1 MTTNYSLSL
10 RAKAELER
18 RRRAAQTGAAT
29 IWQPFPN
36 SPQELAYHSKADII
50 GYGGAAGGGKS
61 DLALGLA
68 FTKFYKS
75 IIFRREHTQLK
86 DLVMRGDVIQEG
98 RCVFVSG
105 EKKRWTTPDGRM
117 IELGAAQY
125 ERDVAAYKGR
135 PRDMLAIDEAA
146 DFTEYQVRF
155 LSGWL
160 RTDRP
165 EIRPLLL
172 LTFNPPTSPE
182 GEWIIKFF
190 APWLDSSY
198 MGKKAEPGEL
208 RWYIRHDDKDREV
221 ESGEPVT
228 IDDVTYTPQ
237 SRTFFSARVEDN
249 PVYVKTGYAEQLES
263 LPEPLRSQL
272 RYGDFSVSVRD
283 DIWQAIPTAWIIEAQ
298 NRWLQ
303 QEKPEVA
310 LRAVGVDPSRGGNDE
325 TTISKLYSTWF
336 DEIIALQG
344 VDVPDGVTGARYV
357 TDAMGQEQA
366 PIFVD
371 VIGYGASVY
380 DHLKVLPET
389 DAYPVNVGEGSRET
403 DKTGRYQFANLRA
416 EVVWKFREALDP
428 ASGENVCLPPDSQ
441 LRTDLRAARYSIVG
455 GKIKI
460 ELKDDI
466 KKRIGRSPDRGEA
479 VLLAWHGATSFS
491 QWEPFTI

>member
-1 MTTNYSLSL
+1 
-10 RAKAELER
+10 
-18 RRRAAQTGAAT
+18 
-29 IWQPFPN
+29 
-36 SPQELAYHSKADII
+36 
-50 GYGGAAGGGKS
+50 
-61 DLALGLA
+61 
-68 FTKFYKS
+68 
-75 IIFRREHTQLK
+75 
-86 DLVMRGDVIQEG
+86 MRGDAIQDG

-135 PRDMLAIDEAA
+135 PRDLLAIDEAA

-165 EIRPLLL
+165 EVNPLLL

-198 MGKKAEPGEL
+198 TGKKAEPGEL
-208 RWYIRHDDKDREV
+208 RWYIRHEDKDVEV

-228 IDDVTYTPQ
+228 IEDVIYTPK

-272 RYGDFSVSVRD
+272 RYGDFSISVRD
-283 DIWQAIPTAWIIEAQ
+283 DIWQAIPTQWIIDAQ

-303 QEKPEVA
+303 MSKPEVT

-325 TTISKLYSTWF
+325 TTISKLYGTWF

-344 VDVPDGVTGARYV
+344 VDVPDGATGARYV

-366 PIFVD
+366 PIFID

-428 ASGENVCLPPDSQ
+428 ASGENIALPPDSQ
-441 LRTDLRAARYSIVG
+441 LRQDLRAPRYSIVG

-466 KKRIGRSPDRGEA
+466 KKRIGRSPDRGES
-479 VLLAWHGATSFS
+479 VLLAWHGATTAPAWESFLV
-491 QWEPFTI
+491 